1 MNSELKQDLTELLRL
16 SLVDD
21 EFIDQYID
29 DITAL
34 LKYKVSGRMG
44 IYIGKKK
51 GFCQK
56 ILNTNIMTSIS
67 TGMKMRL
74 LWMETVI
81 QA

>member
-1 MNSELKQDLTELLRL
+1 MNAELKQDLTELLRL

-21 EFIDQYID
+21 EFIEQYID

-34 LKYKVSGRMG
+34 LKHKVSGRMA

-56 ILNTNIMTSIS
+56 ILSTNIMTSIS